1 MEDDI
6 DLNELAQL
14 RKLQALMTDINADP
28 TARRHLER
36 AIKVKVPDIQ
46 TLDDQEALAQELAK
60 PHLEKVEAMTNKL
73 EKLLESEENRRV
85 EATKR
90 DQELTITQAFNRLR
104 QTRGFTDEGV
114 DAVKKLMIERN
125 IADPEAAAALFNEM
139 QPKEIV
145 NTWQSA
151 YADPTK
157 GSDKHDLLLRDEDRW
172 ADEMT
177 GNILREMRAA

>member
-1 MEDDI
+1 MEDEI

-90 DQELTITQAFNRLR
+90 DQELTITQAFNACAKRAGL
-104 QTRGFTDEGV
+104 
-114 DAVKKLMIERN
+114 
-125 IADPEAAAALFNEM
+125 
-139 QPKEIV
+139 
-145 NTWQSA
+145 
-151 YADPTK
+151 PTK
-157 GSDKHDLLLRDEDRW
+157 GLTRSR
-172 ADEMT
+172 
-177 GNILREMRAA
+177 N

>member
-1 MEDDI
+1 
-6 DLNELAQL
+6 
-14 RKLQALMTDINADP
+14 
-28 TARRHLER
+28 
-36 AIKVKVPDIQ
+36 
-46 TLDDQEALAQELAK
+46 
-60 PHLEKVEAMTNKL
+60 
-73 EKLLESEENRRV
+73 
-85 EATKR
+85 
-90 DQELTITQAFNRLR
+90 
-104 QTRGFTDEGV
+104 
-114 DAVKKLMIERN
+114 MIERN